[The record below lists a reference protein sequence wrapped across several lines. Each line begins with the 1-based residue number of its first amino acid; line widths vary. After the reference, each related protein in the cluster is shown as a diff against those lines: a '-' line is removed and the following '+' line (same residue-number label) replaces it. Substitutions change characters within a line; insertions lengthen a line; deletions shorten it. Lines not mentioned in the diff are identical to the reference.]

1 MKCRRC
7 NYNTTKKCGVLLDPG
22 SVAEDAPAVGTAIID
37 ARKRRGLSQ
46 ADLARALDVSQQS
59 VSKWE
64 AGAVLPRP
72 RTLARLA
79 EILRVSVD
87 DLLAGGVD
95 RHHDEFADDVEGED
109 QDHDVMDDVTINFN
123 APPDQVPPEAL
134 DAIKTLLRPYF
145 EK

>member
-1 MKCRRC
+1 M
-7 NYNTTKKCGVLLDPG
+7 
-22 SVAEDAPAVGTAIID
+22 GTAIID